1 MLCVKSGPVLNSP
14 PLMKNLVLLIAF
26 AALPSLAWGRND
38 ALPRDTVSWTALV
51 DRYEEVLG
59 HTYRAGGQNPG
70 GFDCSGLQKHL
81 FRAYGYT
88 MPASS
93 SSYATWGNP
102 VKRDSIR
109 VGDFLLFEGRGAGS
123 IGHVGLCVCIED
135 GKILMLHSAT
145 HSGVLIENWVG
156 QSYYERRFVGARR
169 GIPFR
174 FEPAAVPESQ
184 VAAPEEAATSSL

>member
-1 MLCVKSGPVLNSP
+1 
-14 PLMKNLVLLIAF
+14 MKNLLILIALL
-26 AALPSLAWGRND
+26 ALPTLTWGRE
-38 ALPRDTVSWTALV
+38 AGVPRDTVSWSALV
-51 DRYEEVLG
+51 DRYEAVLG
-59 HTYRAGGQNPG
+59 HTYRSGGQNPG

-93 SSYATWGNP
+93 SSYANWGTP
-102 VKRDSIR
+102 VPRDSIR
-109 VGDFLLFEGRGAGS
+109 VGDFLLFEGRGSGS
-123 IGHVGLCVCIED
+123 IGHVGLCVALPD

-156 QSYYERRFVGARR
+156 QPYYERRFVGARR

-174 FEPAAVPESQ
+174 FDAEPTPASSD
-184 VAAPEEAATSSL
+184 AAPEASATSSL